1 MLSYIMPLINTLL
14 WPLINEKMSG
24 LSVAELTQA
33 QPQTVLVTQCKVCH
47 WAWMLLTIIINIT
60 TRYSSYWG
68 SKCLEHSTKYAT
80 CIISLYPKL
89 WEEAIIIPI
98 L

>member
-24 LSVAELTQA
+24 LSVAELTQP

-47 WAWMLLTIIINIT
+47 WATNNNKH
-60 TRYSSYWG
+60 YY
-68 SKCLEHSTKYAT
+68 
-80 CIISLYPKL
+80 
-89 WEEAIIIPI
+89 
-98 L
+98 